1 MNASI
6 RPEGVGQRHV
16 IRNAPGQA
24 TKWGSALRA
33 QAFLGPCSPIHVVVV
48 EKEAVRNSAAVS
60 GTRTHRILLVEDD
73 GPTRAHL
80 ARAIEANPQLSLMGA
95 AATCSEARALLEDEI
110 PDVLVTDLGLPDGNG
125 NALIREVTRAEPPG
139 LAMVITV
146 FGDERSLIEAIES
159 GATGYLLKS
168 SPMSEVAGAVL
179 QLLNGGSPISA
190 PIARHLLRHFQ
201 SASARVEEHAE
212 VSASTKAPALTA
224 REMDVLRLVAK
235 GFQFPEIAR
244 ILGITTHT
252 VTSHVRHVYRKLDV
266 HSRGAAVHEAISL
279 GIIRL

>member
-1 MNASI
+1 M
-6 RPEGVGQRHV
+6 
-16 IRNAPGQA
+16 
-24 TKWGSALRA
+24 
-33 QAFLGPCSPIHVVVV
+33 
-48 EKEAVRNSAAVS
+48 RNSRIVS
-60 GTRTHRILLVEDD
+60 DTPSHRILLVEDD
-73 GPTRAHL
+73 APTRAHL

-110 PDVLVTDLGLPDGNG
+110 PDVLVTDLGLPDGSG

-146 FGDERSLIEAIES
+146 FGDERSLVEAIEA

-168 SPMSEVAGAVL
+168 SPISEVADAVL
-179 QLLNGGSPISA
+179 QLLSGGSPISA
-190 PIARHLLRHFQ
+190 PIARYLLRHFQ
-201 SASARVEEHAE
+201 PASARGEAQAE
-212 VSASTKAPALTA
+212 RAVSTNAPQLTA

-235 GFQFPEIAR
+235 GFQFPEIGK
-244 ILGITTHT
+244 ILGVTTHT